1 MQTQTEIKDETLRWR
16 SQAEAQLASIREMVE
31 ALTAAEDSDDDDARE
46 EAETAIHE
54 DALSVEVRTR
64 WMSVNEY
71 FQAAQATGL
80 SQERLSRAELEPFK
94 PAEFRILLCTGGPAV
109 QITGELSEH
118 GEPEAETI
126 QLQGQDWFQPWQNA
140 VISDEDRQVLARY
153 VQCFHFGE

>member
-1 MQTQTEIKDETLRWR
+1 MQTQSETKDETLHWR
-16 SQAEAQLASIREMVE
+16 SQAQAQLDSIKEMV
-31 ALTAAEDSDDDDARE
+31 AELVKAEESDDDDARE
-46 EAETAIHE
+46 EATQRIYE

-71 FQAAQATGL
+71 YQAVQSTGL
-80 SQERLSRAELEPFK
+80 SQERLTRADLEPFK

-118 GEPEAETI
+118 GEPEAEKI

-140 VISDEDRQVLARY
+140 VISDEERKILARY
-153 VQCFHFGE
+153 VGCFHFGE